1 MRCSGWGP
9 TDVSMKVGD
18 GLEPPSVDMEYETP
32 VFPISIW
39 CSPSRSV
46 EYLVPLLYADVYSVD
61 TDMTTGT
68 SNATTMTVARTAAVI
83 FDVSWLYMEYS
94 RYAMYVFI

>member
-1 MRCSGWGP
+1 MNTGAGFRF
-9 TDVSMKVGD
+9 
-18 GLEPPSVDMEYETP
+18 PSVDMVYVSP
-32 VFPISIW
+32 VREISIW
-39 CSPSRSV
+39 CSPSIPV
-46 EYLVPLLYADVYSVD
+46 EYLCPVLYSDVYSVD